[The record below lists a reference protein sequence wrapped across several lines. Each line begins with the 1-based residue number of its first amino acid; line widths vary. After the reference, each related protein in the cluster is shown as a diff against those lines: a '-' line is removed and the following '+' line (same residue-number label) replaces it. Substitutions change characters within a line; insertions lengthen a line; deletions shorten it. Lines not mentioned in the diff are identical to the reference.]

1 MRVKR
6 IRGNILGSVVDAR
19 SWSLLLM
26 IRPVRCE
33 DFKCFS
39 AQKEIK
45 GFAPLLIQ
53 DLAQKFIKIGSLPS
67 AAGKSAAGVLLRPA
81 GSLHNAIDCDKGQD
95 HQFSHGC
102 LFLLLFVLTP
112 SNWTAKGGSFIDWQ
126 CQPLLLELSRG
137 EIAEG

>member
-33 DFKCFS
+33 DFKSFS

-67 AAGKSAAGVLLRPA
+67 AAGVLLRPA

-95 HQFSHGC
+95 HQSSHGC

-112 SNWTAKGGSFIDWQ
+112 
-126 CQPLLLELSRG
+126 
-137 EIAEG
+137 

>member
-39 AQKEIK
+39 AQKEII
-45 GFAPLLIQ
+45 GFASLLIQ

-67 AAGKSAAGVLLRPA
+67 AVIKSAADVLLSPA
-81 GSLHNAIDCDKGQD
+81 GSLNNAIGCHHGQAD
-95 HQFSHGC
+95 QFLPRC
-102 LFLLLFVLTP
+102 WCVL
-112 SNWTAKGGSFIDWQ
+112 
-126 CQPLLLELSRG
+126 
-137 EIAEG
+137 

>member
-67 AAGKSAAGVLLRPA
+67 AVGKSAAGVLRRRA
-81 GSLHNAIDCDKGQD
+81 GSLHNAIDCYKGHD
-95 HQFSHGC
+95 NQFSHGYS
-102 LFLLLFVLTP
+102 FLLLFFDAGNLT
-112 SNWTAKGGSFIDWQ
+112 SHLT
-126 CQPLLLELSRG
+126 QP
-137 EIAEG
+137 EGK

>member
-6 IRGNILGSVVDAR
+6 IRGNILGSIVDAR
-19 SWSLLLM
+19 SGSSLLM

-53 DLAQKFIKIGSLPS
+53 DLVQKFIKIGSLPS
-67 AAGKSAAGVLLRPA
+67 AVGKSAAGVLFGPA
-81 GSLHNAIDCDKGQD
+81 GSLDNAIDCDKGRD
-95 HQFSHGC
+95 NQFSHGC

-112 SNWTAKGGSFIDWQ
+112 
-126 CQPLLLELSRG
+126 
-137 EIAEG
+137 

>member
-1 MRVKR
+1 LFPIMRVKH

-26 IRPVRCE
+26 IRPGRCE

-53 DLAQKFIKIGSLPS
+53 DLAQKFIKLGSLPS
-67 AAGKSAAGVLLRPA
+67 ARPVNPPLVSSSGPPGA
-81 GSLHNAIDCDKGQD
+81 CI
-95 HQFSHGC
+95 
-102 LFLLLFVLTP
+102 TP
-112 SNWTAKGGSFIDWQ
+112 STVIKDRTISFRMVV
-126 CQPLLLELSRG
+126 CSFCCLY
-137 EIAEG
+137 

>member
-67 AAGKSAAGVLLRPA
+67 AVGKSAAGVLLRPPGA
-81 GSLHNAIDCDKGQD
+81 CI
-95 HQFSHGC
+95 
-102 LFLLLFVLTP
+102 TP
-112 SNWTAKGGSFIDWQ
+112 STVIKDRTISFRMVV
-126 CQPLLLELSRG
+126 CS
-137 EIAEG
+137 

>member
-67 AAGKSAAGVLLRPA
+67 AVGKSAAGVLLWHA
-81 GSLHNAIDCDKGQD
+81 GRLHNAIDIDKGQVN
-95 HQFSHGC
+95 QFSHGC

-112 SNWTAKGGSFIDWQ
+112 
-126 CQPLLLELSRG
+126 
-137 EIAEG
+137 

>member
-19 SWSLLLM
+19 SWSFLLM

-45 GFAPLLIQ
+45 GFGPLLIQ
-53 DLAQKFIKIGSLPS
+53 DLVQKFIQIGRLPS
-67 AAGKSAAGVLLRPA
+67 AVGKSAAGVLLRPA
-81 GSLHNAIDCDKGQD
+81 GSLDNAIECDKGQD
-95 HQFSHGC
+95 NQFSHGC
-102 LFLLLFVLTP
+102 SFLP
-112 SNWTAKGGSFIDWQ
+112 SFCCSSMLVF
-126 CQPLLLELSRG
+126 
-137 EIAEG
+137 

>member
-6 IRGNILGSVVDAR
+6 IRGNILGSVVEAR

-53 DLAQKFIKIGSLPS
+53 DLVQKFIKIGSLPS
-67 AAGKSAAGVLLRPA
+67 AVGKSAAGVLLRPA
-81 GSLHNAIDCDKGQD
+81 GSLNNAIDCDKGQD
-95 HQFSHGC
+95 YQFSHSC
-102 LFLLLFVLTP
+102 SFLLLFFDAGILT
-112 SNWTAKGGSFIDWQ
+112 
-126 CQPLLLELSRG
+126 
-137 EIAEG
+137 

>member
-1 MRVKR
+1 MRGKR

-19 SWSLLLM
+19 SWSFLLM

-67 AAGKSAAGVLLRPA
+67 ARPVNPPRVSSPGPPGA
-81 GSLHNAIDCDKGQD
+81 CITPSTVIKDRTIS
-95 HQFSHGC
+95 FRMVVRS
-102 LFLLLFVLTP
+102 FLLLFVLTP
-112 SNWTAKGGSFIDWQ
+112 
-126 CQPLLLELSRG
+126 
-137 EIAEG
+137 

>member
-6 IRGNILGSVVDAR
+6 IRGNILGSVVEGQ

-45 GFAPLLIQ
+45 GFGPLPIQ
-53 DLAQKFIKIGSLPS
+53 DLVQKFIKIGSLPS
-67 AAGKSAAGVLLRPA
+67 AVGKSAAGVLLRPA
-81 GSLHNAIDCDKGQD
+81 GSLHNAIDCDKVQD
-95 HQFSHGC
+95 NQFSHGYS
-102 LFLLLFVLTP
+102 FLLLFFDAGILT
-112 SNWTAKGGSFIDWQ
+112 
-126 CQPLLLELSRG
+126 
-137 EIAEG
+137 

>member
-33 DFKCFS
+33 DFKYFS

-45 GFAPLLIQ
+45 GFTPLLIQ
-53 DLAQKFIKIGSLPS
+53 DLAQKFIKIGNLPS
-67 AAGKSAAGVLLRPA
+67 AVGKSTAGILLRPA
-81 GSLHNAIDCDKGQD
+81 GNLHNAIDCDKGQD
-95 HQFSHGC
+95 NQFSHGC

-112 SNWTAKGGSFIDWQ
+112 
-126 CQPLLLELSRG
+126 
-137 EIAEG
+137 